1 MKRWAL
7 FALLLIAFVFVGFPH
22 RLLLETLLD
31 EPLRRAGVELEL
43 GSVRPAW
50 PPGYRASDVRISRN
64 GYRLQLDSL
73 WVGPASGGLLVEI
86 AACGGNARL
95 ALSREGQL
103 RRLRLG
109 FGELDPSSCLDGAAL
124 VVEGKLAGEIDLS
137 SGLSSATSGHGSIH
151 VESSGGT
158 VSGYLP
164 VAGTD
169 GMAIGNWSYD
179 SARLN
184 GRLENSDFEFF
195 DSGATAEGIDWQLD
209 SARLWHD
216 GRGNWK
222 NKTDF
227 RARRLVDSPRAKLL
241 LAMLPRATESAEGWR
256 SYRLSGNL
264 SSPKL
269 IGLK

>member
-7 FALLLIAFVFVGFPH
+7 FALLLITFVLVGIPH

-43 GSVRPAW
+43 GTVRPAW

-73 WVGPASGGLLVEI
+73 WLGPGSGGLLVEV
-86 AACGGNARL
+86 AACGGSARL
-95 ALSREGQL
+95 ALSREGPL

-109 FGELDPSSCLDGAAL
+109 FGELDPSRCLDGAAL
-124 VVEGKLAGEIDLS
+124 VVEGKLTGEIDLS

-151 VESSGGT
+151 VESNGGT
-158 VSGYLP
+158 VSGHLP
-164 VAGTD
+164 MAGTD
-169 GMAIGNWSYD
+169 GLGIGNWSYD

-184 GRLENSDFEFF
+184 GRLENNDLEFF
-195 DSGATAEGIDWQLD
+195 DSGAAVEGIDWQLGN
-209 SARLWHD
+209 ARLWHD

-227 RARRLVDSPRAKLL
+227 RARRVGDSPRAKLL

>member
-7 FALLLIAFVFVGFPH
+7 FALLLITFVFVGFPH
-22 RLLLETLLD
+22 RLLLESLLD
-31 EPLRRAGVELEL
+31 EPLRRTGVELEL

-50 PPGYRASDVRISRN
+50 PPGYRARDVRISKN

-73 WVGPASGGLLVEI
+73 WLGPGSGGLLVEV
-86 AACGGNARL
+86 AACGGSARL
-95 ALSREGQL
+95 ALSREGPL

-109 FGELDPSSCLDGAAL
+109 FGELDPSRCLDGAIL

-158 VSGYLP
+158 VSGHLP

-169 GMAIGNWSYD
+169 GLGIGTWSYD

-195 DSGATAEGIDWQLD
+195 DSGATAQGIDWQLD

-227 RARRLVDSPRAKLL
+227 RARQAMDSPKAKLL
-241 LAMLPRATESAEGWR
+241 LAMLPRATESAQGWR

>member
-7 FALLLIAFVFVGFPH
+7 FALLLITFVLVGIPH

-43 GSVRPAW
+43 GTVRPAW

-73 WVGPASGGLLVEI
+73 WLGPGSGGLLVEV
-86 AACGGNARL
+86 AACGGSARL
-95 ALSREGQL
+95 ALSREGPL

-109 FGELDPSSCLDGAAL
+109 FGELDPSRCLDGAAL
-124 VVEGKLAGEIDLS
+124 VVEGKLTGEIDLS
-137 SGLSSATSGHGSIH
+137 SGLSSAKSGHGSIH

-158 VSGYLP
+158 VSGHLP
-164 VAGTD
+164 MAGTD
-169 GMAIGNWSYD
+169 GLGIGNWSYD

-184 GRLENSDFEFF
+184 GRLENNDLEFF
-195 DSGATAEGIDWQLD
+195 DSGAAVEGIDWQLGN
-209 SARLWHD
+209 ARLWHD

-227 RARRLVDSPRAKLL
+227 RARRVGDSPRAKLL